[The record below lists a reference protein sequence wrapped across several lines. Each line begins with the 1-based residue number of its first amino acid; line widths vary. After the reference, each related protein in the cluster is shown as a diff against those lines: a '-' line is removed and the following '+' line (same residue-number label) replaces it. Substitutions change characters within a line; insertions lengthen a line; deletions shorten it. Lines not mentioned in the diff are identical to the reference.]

1 MRRGVL
7 RCQSGFFAILAICV
21 AGTAADSWPRFRG
34 PNGSR
39 ISSSPELPVEFGPQK
54 NLLWKV
60 KVPFGRS
67 SPIVTG
73 DRIFLTA
80 SEGDNLITMCLERN
94 TGRIMWRREI
104 VRERAAEIYKANDPA
119 SPTPVTDGTNVYA
132 FFADLGLVSYGP
144 DGKIVMVSESGKV
157 TVLNAGRDWEVL
169 AVNDLGEDCW
179 ATPAIA
185 SGSLYIRARNT
196 LYCFRKME

>member
-144 DGKIVMVSESGKV
+144 DGKIENGGAKLDHRAANRS
-157 TVLNAGRDWEVL
+157 
-169 AVNDLGEDCW
+169 CFW
-179 ATPAIA
+179 A
-185 SGSLYIRARNT
+185 
-196 LYCFRKME
+196 E